1 MLHWAEIAANVRS
14 QSHTG
19 KPNGDKLMET
29 REFSEKSDEILNC
42 PQYLCYHVA
51 YDTDAF

>member
-1 MLHWAEIAANVRS
+1 MSDPRVTQASPR
-14 QSHTG
+14 Q
-19 KPNGDKLMET
+19 LMET